1 MSGNTMN
8 KFWKILL
15 LLLALGAIDIGR
27 YTVYPDI
34 AALKN
39 ERPIPTAFMQ
49 YRENQWADEN
59 REMHLTQKWVSLD
72 KISSNIIKAVLIG
85 EDDGFWNHDGFDVK
99 GMENAIERSIKKKT
113 LIGGSTISQQLS
125 KNLYL
130 SPSKNPVRK
139 IKEAIITWRI
149 EKTISKRRILEIYLN
164 VAEWG
169 DGIFGIEAAARHY
182 YHKSAKNLT
191 ANEASRLAAVLP
203 NPIRYNPTGN
213 QKYVKNRA
221 RIILKTMKRRGVIQ
235 SIKEVMTP
243 VKEENLPTT
252 TEINTSLESFFDI
265 STSETPTSDEP
276 VSDEPASDTPTSDEP
291 ASETSTQI
299 DDSPKTEIPTESSAV
314 VQDEANVTQ

>member
-1 MSGNTMN
+1 MN
-8 KFWKILL
+8 KFWKIILIL
-15 LLLALGAIDIGR
+15 FVLGAIDIGR
-27 YTVYPDI
+27 YAVYPNI

-39 ERPIPTAFMQ
+39 ERPIPTAFME

-59 REMHLTQKWVSLD
+59 RDMRLTQKWVSMD
-72 KISSNIIKAVLIG
+72 KISPNIIKAVLIG
-85 EDDGFWNHDGFDVK
+85 EDDGFWKHDGFDVK

-113 LIGGSTISQQLS
+113 LAGGSTISQQLS

-149 EKTISKRRILEIYLN
+149 EKTLSKRRILEIYLN

-203 NPIRYNPTGN
+203 NPIKYNPTGN

-235 SIKEVMTP
+235 SIYKEVMTP
-243 VKEENLPTT
+243 AKEEKSTEVNASVESLFDGSINESGVENSEPTV
-252 TEINTSLESFFDI
+252 NESPAEPSVFM
-265 STSETPTSDEP
+265 EDEGN
-276 VSDEPASDTPTSDEP
+276 ATHR
-291 ASETSTQI
+291 
-299 DDSPKTEIPTESSAV
+299 
-314 VQDEANVTQ
+314 

>member
-1 MSGNTMN
+1 MN
-8 KFWKILL
+8 KFWKIILIL
-15 LLLALGAIDIGR
+15 FVLEAIDIGR
-27 YTVYPDI
+27 YAVYPNI

-39 ERPIPTAFMQ
+39 ERPVPTAFME

-59 REMHLTQKWVSLD
+59 RDMRLTQKWVSMD
-72 KISSNIIKAVLIG
+72 KISPNIIKAVLIG
-85 EDDGFWNHDGFDVK
+85 EDDGFWKHDGFDIK

-113 LIGGSTISQQLS
+113 LAGGSTISQQLS

-149 EKTISKRRILEIYLN
+149 EKTLSKRRILEIYLN

-203 NPIRYNPTGN
+203 NPIKYNPTGN

-235 SIKEVMTP
+235 SIYKEVMTP
-243 VKEENLPTT
+243 VKEEKS
-252 TEINTSLESFFDI
+252 TEMNASVESLFEG
-265 STSETPTSDEP
+265 STSESPVENSEETVNESPAEPSVFMEDEGN
-276 VSDEPASDTPTSDEP
+276 ATHR
-291 ASETSTQI
+291 
-299 DDSPKTEIPTESSAV
+299 
-314 VQDEANVTQ
+314 